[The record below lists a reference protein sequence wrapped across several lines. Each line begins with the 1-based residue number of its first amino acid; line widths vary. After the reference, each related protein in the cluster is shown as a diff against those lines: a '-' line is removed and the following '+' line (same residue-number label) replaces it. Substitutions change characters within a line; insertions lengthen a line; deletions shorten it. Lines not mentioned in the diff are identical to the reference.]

1 MYVDLK
7 IYYLWYDCGLY
18 DYYEKE
24 FMEKN
29 NIKYNEFSFI
39 FELVVIN
46 ILFYRLL
53 WE

>member
-1 MYVDLK
+1 MYVDFK
-7 IYYLWYDCGLY
+7 IY
-18 DYYEKE
+18 DYYGKE